1 VQQLNGCKSSPSA
14 GALCLHITCCISARC
29 SLCVS
34 AAWIMLCICVCAK
47 SSALSRWGVH
57 ENGPFFGCSPL
68 SRGGEH
74 CPSAQLSSSCVRPSR
89 GRSAAHPGAS
99 SPCSEHHCGDG
110 GCSAKQPKP
119 SWAPPGLCPMGT
131 MGRSLSQFPFP
142 PPLVSN
148 SQTPFESR
156 VIFQH

>member
-1 VQQLNGCKSSPSA
+1 MDVSPVRVLVLFACTLPAVSLQ
-14 GALCLHITCCISARC
+14 GALSGSQLHGSCCVYV
-29 SLCVS
+29 CV
-34 AAWIMLCICVCAK
+34 CVCAK

-57 ENGPFFGCSPL
+57 ENRPFFGCSPL

-74 CPSAQLSSSCVRPSR
+74 CLSAQLSSSCVRLSH
-89 GRSAAHPGAS
+89 GHNAAHPGAS